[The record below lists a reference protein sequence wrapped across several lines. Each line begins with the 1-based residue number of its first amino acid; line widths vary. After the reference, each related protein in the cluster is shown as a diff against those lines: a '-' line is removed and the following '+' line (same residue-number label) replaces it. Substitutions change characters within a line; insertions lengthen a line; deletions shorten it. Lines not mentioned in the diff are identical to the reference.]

1 MDEIY
6 DELASIH
13 AEEQQNNDAMEKIQA
28 RNKELAARRRVL
40 SEQLKMPVFDKEN
53 RTVRWKGNSV
63 QLSPQKFQ
71 ILYVLY
77 FAASQQLS
85 ITDLET
91 AVWSES
97 KYGTKHST
105 IKAAVSK
112 LGTFLNDKGFPL
124 HIEGVKVASGT
135 YEVDDRKGLR
145 VAKTRPALTGYRL
158 I

>member
-40 SEQLKMPVFDKEN
+40 SEQLQMPVFDKEN
-53 RTVRWKGNSV
+53 QTVHWKGNSV
-63 QLSPQKFQ
+63 KLSRQKFQ
-71 ILYVLY
+71 ILCLLY
-77 FAASQQLS
+77 FAASRQLS
-85 ITDLET
+85 RTDLET
-91 AVWSES
+91 AIWGEA
-97 KYGTKHST
+97 KHST